1 MQDPTIPS
9 PQPNPSDSTDPG
21 HVCPPARRRRGFL
34 AGLAFGALAAGL
46 VGFAVGATMPAAE
59 AALGMMA
66 HGMGKHGGSG
76 HDGLPTPEHAKEKA
90 EFFIGFALHRL
101 DATDDQEQRVQDI
114 VDGAIDQLYPVVLEH
129 RANRDE
135 FRSIL
140 SSPAI
145 DRAAIEKLRA
155 EELALADTLS
165 RTLATALADSAE
177 VLTVE
182 QRTELVERLQRFHH
196 RH

>member
-9 PQPNPSDSTDPG
+9 PQSNPSDSTESG
-21 HVCPPARRRRGFL
+21 HACSRGHGRRSFV
-34 AGLAFGALAAGL
+34 AGLLFGTLAAGL

-59 AALGMMA
+59 AALGVMT
-66 HGMGKHGGSG
+66 HGGFGSD
-76 HDGLPTPEHAKEKA
+76 HDGPPTPEEAKEHA
-90 EFFIGFALHRL
+90 DFFIGFALHHL
-101 DATDDQEQRVQDI
+101 DATDEQEQRVQDI
-114 VDGAIDQLYPVVLEH
+114 VDGAIDQLYPVIREH
-129 RANRDE
+129 HGNRDE

-140 SSPAI
+140 SGPTI
-145 DRAAIEKLRA
+145 DRAAIEKLRV

-165 RTLATALADSAE
+165 RTMASALADSAE